1 MTGTA
6 AFWRRYWRGQTGWV
20 AGWALAPLNL
30 LLLPMEWLFGLAISL
45 RAWRW
50 RRVSARLP
58 HNPIPV
64 IAVGNLTV
72 GGTGK
77 TPVASWLLDHVVA
90 RNRRPALVTRG
101 YGRDEVMLYER
112 WHPHVPIVV
121 DRDRAKAVR
130 DASARGADVAVVD
143 DAFQH
148 LALRRDLDV
157 VLLAAEERFPG
168 RLLPRGPY
176 REPAS
181 ALGRAGVVIVT
192 RKSASA
198 AEAERVA
205 AQVGRY
211 APDAAVG
218 RVHLAPTAWQ
228 HLDGS
233 PGTAPSRPAFV
244 VSSVGDPDSVASA
257 VADAGVAVV
266 DGRAFADHHE
276 YTLNDIRSLLS
287 TVGSHPMVTT
297 EKDAVKLSAFT
308 DELQGIEVRVLR
320 LQVVWEGGRAE
331 VEQAIDSALVGVH
344 TARPDAGAG
353 AS

>member
-1 MTGTA
+1 MTGTG
-6 AFWRRYWRGQTGWV
+6 AFWRRFWRRQTGWA
-20 AGWALAPLNL
+20 AGWALAPLGLVL
-30 LLLPMEWLFGLAISL
+30 LLLEMLFSAGVRL
-45 RAWRW
+45 RGWRW
-50 RRVSARLP
+50 RRRSQSQPR
-58 HNPIPV
+58 NPIPV

-77 TPVASWLLDHVVA
+77 TPIAAWILDQALA
-90 RNRRPALVTRG
+90 RNCHPALVTRG
-101 YGRDEVMLYER
+101 YGRDEVMLHAR
-112 WHPHVPIVV
+112 WHPQVPIVV
-121 DRDRAKAVR
+121 ERERPKAVR
-130 DASARGADVAVVD
+130 DAAARGADVAVVD

-157 VLLAAEERFPG
+157 VLLAAEEPFPG

-211 APDAAVG
+211 APGAAVG

-233 PGTAPSRPAFV
+233 PATAPLRPAFV

-266 DGRAFADHHE
+266 DGRAFADHHD
-276 YTLNDIRSLLS
+276 YTSNDIRSLVRA
-287 TVGSHPMVTT
+287 VGARPIVTT
-297 EKDAVKLSAFT
+297 EKDAVKLSAFA
-308 DELQGIEVRVLR
+308 DELQGIEVRVLT
-320 LQVVWEGGRAE
+320 LQVLWESGRAE
-331 VEQAIDSALVGVH
+331 VEHAIDAALAGVH
-344 TARPDAGAG
+344 TARPDAGAE